1 MNSVQ
6 IMRILI
12 GVMLLFML
20 YLFTVYAKQ
29 RRKAKSERIVKRGK
43 KKERNYLF
51 HIHRFLSEFPLTKKY
66 LAHLKIRLRGIYP
79 ADDITIN
86 MKATAMMLTA
96 MTVAFGITA
105 VMIAIAQ
112 GDWFFICAGITI
124 AYLTFNMMITG
135 SMERMEQKLLGQLRD
150 FIDNIREQ
158 YNRLGRVDDA
168 VGYTLDDLP
177 YEIGLHATR
186 LHQMLTS
193 VHVEEEINGYV
204 DEAPNR
210 YFMMLAAIC
219 GTVVEYGDKK
229 IDDGQSMFLK
239 NLNFLKEEVNMELIR
254 RKKNSGLFAGLTFVS
269 LIPIAAIKPIEIWA
283 ESNMPEIG
291 EYYKGSYGIVCM
303 AAVFAFSAISYTL
316 VKDLK
321 GDTINE
327 TKDRSI
333 FKTIAEIPPIQHF
346 LNVQNKKHYT
356 QAVRHDEMLRMI
368 GDHLGVNAFTVK
380 RFTVAIAVGVVA
392 FILSVSSVVRAKA
405 QYVQDFATSYDSAI
419 VPDKEYRETMRQASI
434 NFAEA
439 QASMNV
445 DDREDEEALTEDIMQ
460 NSDITDKTLAQTMA
474 QEIIQRVDKYD
485 QAYFKWYYLLGI
497 FALMALGYFLPV
509 AILMFKNH
517 SAKMNMEDEVSQFQT
532 LALILMHV
540 DGVNVTMIL
549 EWMERFS
556 FCFKDSI
563 SQCIMDIPYEGQKAL
578 ETLQQSESFTLFQSF
593 VGCLLSIDNVGVQKA
608 FAGLETD
615 RNYYKEKRKEDNEAL
630 MRKKSEIGKWIAL
643 APVIFVFAAYLIYPM
658 GKLALGMMSQI
669 NSAM

>member
-1 MNSVQ
+1 MSSVQ
-6 IMRILI
+6 IVYILM
-12 GVMLLFML
+12 VFLVVLLLFMIS
-20 YLFTVYAKQ
+20 VYVQ
-29 RRKAKSERIVKRGK
+29 RTRKAKSERIVKRGR

-66 LAHLKIRLRGIYP
+66 LAHLKVRLRGIYP

-86 MKATAMMLTA
+86 MKSTALMLRA
-96 MTVAFGITA
+96 LLIAA
-105 VMIAIAQ
+105 AIAIGMLFVAQ
-112 GDWFFICAGITI
+112 GDWFFICAGFTI
-124 AYLTFNMMITG
+124 AYLLFNVMITG
-135 SMERMEQKLLGQLRD
+135 SMERMEQKLLEQLRD
-150 FIDNIREQ
+150 FIDSIREQ

-168 VGYTLDDLP
+168 VGYTLDNLP
-177 YEIGLHATR
+177 YEVGLHAAR
-186 LHQMLTS
+186 IHQMLTS
-193 VHVEEEINGYV
+193 VRVEEEVNNYV

-254 RKKNSGLFAGLTFVS
+254 RKKNSGLFAGLTLVS
-269 LIPIAAIKPIEIWA
+269 LIPIVAIKPIEIWA

-291 EYYKGSYGIVCM
+291 EYYQGSYGIVCM
-303 AAVFAFSAISYTL
+303 AMVFAFSAISYTL
-316 VKDLK
+316 IKDLK
-321 GDTINE
+321 GDAVYDS
-327 TKDRSI
+327 KDKSI
-333 FKTIAEIPPIQHF
+333 FKNIAELPGIRHF
-346 LNVQNKKHYT
+346 LNVQTKKHYT
-356 QAVRHDEMLRMI
+356 QSVRYDEMLRMT
-368 GDHLGVNAFTVK
+368 GDHLGVNAFMVK
-380 RFTVAIAVGVVA
+380 RFALAAAVGVITFV
-392 FILSVSSVVRAKA
+392 LSVSSVVRAKA

-434 NFAEA
+434 DFAEA
-439 QASMNV
+439 QASMGV
-445 DDREDEEALTEDIMQ
+445 EDREDEETLTQDIMA
-460 NSDITDKTLAQTMA
+460 NSDITDRTLANTMA
-474 QEIIQRVDKYD
+474 KEILQRVDNYD
-485 QAYFKWYYLLGI
+485 ATYFKWYFLIAI
-497 FALMALGYFLPV
+497 FGLMVVGYYVPV
-509 AILMFKNH
+509 AILMFRNH

-540 DGVNVTMIL
+540 DGANVTMIL

-563 SQCIMDIPYEGQKAL
+563 SQCIMDIPYAGQKAL

-593 VGCLLSIDNVGVQKA
+593 VGCLLAIDNVGVLKA

-643 APVIFVFAAYLIYPM
+643 APVVFVFAAYLIFPM
-658 GKLALGMMSQI
+658 GQLAMNMMNQI
-669 NSAM
+669 NAAM